1 MYMEDKRF
9 NKHRRTRRNRIK
21 SKRFKYMLENKYK
34 FSMYRKDLN
43 RIKQNNYKNKPLIDV
58 YLLGQQVKITRE
70 NLNK

>member
-1 MYMEDKRF
+1 
-9 NKHRRTRRNRIK
+9 
-21 SKRFKYMLENKYK
+21 MLENKYK

-43 RIKQNNYKNKPLIDV
+43 RIKENNYKNKPLIDV

>member
-1 MYMEDKRF
+1 MEGKRF
-9 NKHRRTRRNRIK
+9 KKHRITSKNKIK
-21 SKRFKYMLENKYK
+21 SKRFKNMLENKYK

-43 RIKQNNYKNKPLIDV
+43 RIKENNYKNKPLIDL